1 MSTRIGVIADAHA
14 NLPAT
19 RAALTALE
27 EAGCDLTIHMGDAIG
42 IGPHP
47 REVMELLL
55 DLSGAVLLLGNHD
68 ELFAFDQLRNPPE
81 WISDG
86 ELEHQRWTH
95 AQLPNEWRERVAK
108 WPLTHE
114 VTIGSTTIRFQHYA
128 INDGGFGPISRDNL
142 AHELDSTFR
151 PTADIV
157 FFGHHHP
164 RADVQGLARYIN
176 PGALGTNPGLGARY
190 AVIDELT
197 DGTVGMSLHSAPY
210 DPEPVRHAMR
220 EREVPEAESILDTF
234 LSM

>member
-1 MSTRIGVIADAHA
+1 MSIRIGVITDAHA

-19 RAALTALE
+19 EAALAVLDDD
-27 EAGCDLTIHMGDAIG
+27 GCDLIIHMGDAIG

-86 ELEHQRWTH
+86 EMEHQQWTH

-108 WPLTHE
+108 WPYIHD
-114 VTIGSTTIRFQHYA
+114 VTVGSTKVRFQHYA
-128 INDGGFGPISRDNL
+128 INDGEFGPISRDNL
-142 AHELDSTFR
+142 AEELDSVFH
-151 PTADIV
+151 PTTNIV

-164 RADVQGLARYIN
+164 RADVQGLARYVN
-176 PGALGTNPGLGARY
+176 PGALGTNPGQGARY

-197 DGTVGMSLHSAPY
+197 DGSVDVSLHSAPY
-210 DPEPVRHAMR
+210 DVESVRQAMR
-220 EREVPEAESILDTF
+220 ERKVPEADFILGTF
-234 LSM
+234 LSA